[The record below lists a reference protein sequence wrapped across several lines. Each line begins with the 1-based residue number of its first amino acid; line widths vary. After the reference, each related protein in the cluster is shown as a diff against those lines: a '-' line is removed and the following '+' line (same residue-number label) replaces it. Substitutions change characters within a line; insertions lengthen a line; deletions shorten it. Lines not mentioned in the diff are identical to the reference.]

1 MMSDNYFR
9 EGPTTSLVY
18 WGLGQMM
25 KGVAMAA
32 LFVVLIGLSLWAIYG
47 IGLLLPEDSK
57 TQPSPYGAVTIEATE
72 AVA

>member
-1 MMSDNYFR
+1 
-9 EGPTTSLVY
+9 
-18 WGLGQMM
+18 MM